1 MIIKVWYSDESVGE
15 YHSIEEAQADIL
27 ENLTGCNFAI
37 SVDNVAE
44 VDTEGRILKQYGCNW
59 SVKLVNI

>member
-27 ENLTGCNFAI
+27 ENLTGCDFAI

-44 VDTEGRILKQYGCNW
+44 VDEHDRILKTYGCQW
-59 SVKLVNI
+59 GVKLINI